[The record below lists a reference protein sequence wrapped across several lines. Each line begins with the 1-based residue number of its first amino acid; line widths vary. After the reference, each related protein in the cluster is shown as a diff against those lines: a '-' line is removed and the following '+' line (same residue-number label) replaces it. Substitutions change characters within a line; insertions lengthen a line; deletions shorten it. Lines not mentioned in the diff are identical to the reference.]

1 MLVNRGG
8 WAWQRWP
15 GDSRHGRSWKDI
27 RLSAAVRMVHAGANW
42 ECVRDVIEQVSHVGI
57 TTVARR
63 LFTGALIG
71 SFDTGVVTS
80 NFGFW
85 SAVRD

>member
-1 MLVNRGG
+1 
-8 WAWQRWP
+8 
-15 GDSRHGRSWKDI
+15 
-27 RLSAAVRMVHAGANW
+27 MVHAGANW